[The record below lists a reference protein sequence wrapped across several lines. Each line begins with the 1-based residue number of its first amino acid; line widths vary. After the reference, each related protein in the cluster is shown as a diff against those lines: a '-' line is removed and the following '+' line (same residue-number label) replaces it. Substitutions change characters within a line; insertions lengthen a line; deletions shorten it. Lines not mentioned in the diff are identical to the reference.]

1 MCTCARFS
9 NICHLTR
16 AKELWID
23 CFEEAQRL
31 SSQQLQCSSEFAK
44 TFSFDTVLARL
55 IRHLPS
61 CFGGLAGC
69 LVGPFVATGLA
80 LPSWA
85 ACLGT
90 ARPVQAACAP
100 HTEDSE
106 DLSARFERDRAAA
119 AKATLFEIFQ
129 KRKDFYDDGR
139 GSELPPEERVP
150 TPAEIAHQLMQSG
163 DYGNGPPYPIE
174 GVPPPP
180 WRRQGLEGTDNVTVQ
195 TDHSVTWSNGVIRC
209 FDGKGIERPCGPL
222 YREDVNAEKDADE
235 NLLSG
240 LRYAG
245 LLTSGPTACFL
256 QAAAALLSHRQAL
269 SESNLV
275 ALKQS
280 REETWA
286 AKAEFDEYKVQQQ
299 IHRQVLGH

>member
-1 MCTCARFS
+1 MDQT
-9 NICHLTR
+9 
-16 AKELWID
+16 
-23 CFEEAQRL
+23 
-31 SSQQLQCSSEFAK
+31 
-44 TFSFDTVLARL
+44 
-55 IRHLPS
+55 
-61 CFGGLAGC
+61 
-69 LVGPFVATGLA
+69 
-80 LPSWA
+80 
-85 ACLGT
+85 
-90 ARPVQAACAP
+90 
-100 HTEDSE
+100 
-106 DLSARFERDRAAA
+106 FERDRAAA
-119 AKATLFEIFQ
+119 AKEIFQ

-195 TDHSVTWSNGVIRC
+195 TDHSVIGKGKSVEVIRC

-240 LRYAG
+240 LGYAG
-245 LLTSGPTACFL
+245 ILTSGPTACIF

-275 ALKQS
+275 AKSASKKSLQG
-280 REETWA
+280 
-286 AKAEFDEYKVQQQ
+286 F
-299 IHRQVLGH
+299 L